1 MPKGMEERA
10 AEERDPVAE
19 PTSNPEGM
27 AEMAADERDPTD
39 GSTPNPA
46 PPPLAA
52 EPVRPVKMLS
62 CGRGGCLD
70 RDRGGGSPARRALTT
85 PKLPARALNGKDR
98 ERTSPPPKEAGTER
112 PPWDRDDAGDAEAT
126 EAMAPEGT
134 EPEAPE

>member
-1 MPKGMEERA
+1 MEERA
-10 AEERDPVAE
+10 TEERDPVAE
-19 PTSNPEGM
+19 ATSNPEGTEEM
-27 AEMAADERDPTD
+27 DAERNPTD
-39 GSTPNPA
+39 GSMPNPA
-46 PPPLAA
+46 PPPLSA
-52 EPVRPVKMLS
+52 EPVSPVKMLS

-70 RDRGGGSPARRALTT
+70 RDRGGGSPARRALAT

-112 PPWDRDDAGDAEAT
+112 PPWDREDAGDADAT